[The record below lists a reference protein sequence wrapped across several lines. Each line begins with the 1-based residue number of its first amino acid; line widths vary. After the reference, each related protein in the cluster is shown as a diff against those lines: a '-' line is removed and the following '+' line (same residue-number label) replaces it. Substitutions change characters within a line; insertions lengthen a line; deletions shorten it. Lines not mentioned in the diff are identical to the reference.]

1 MKFKKTA
8 LCFSFV
14 CIILF
19 AQLQSFALTV
29 DHAINID
36 STTPPRK
43 PHKLNK
49 NQFLLQHGSDDTSR
63 ALIRYYYDNYQINK
77 FLVAH
82 SGGSMVISAGLAG
95 LIVLTSGVN
104 GLAFLLVL
112 LLAATAYIAA
122 LFFVITSLFLLDS
135 NRKSLY
141 KLVQNYKEGKG
152 GCISNCR
159 S

>member
-19 AQLQSFALTV
+19 VQLKSFALTV

-63 ALIRYYYDNYQINK
+63 ALIRYYYDNYQINN
-77 FLVAH
+77 F
-82 SGGSMVISAGLAG
+82 
-95 LIVLTSGVN
+95 
-104 GLAFLLVL
+104 
-112 LLAATAYIAA
+112 
-122 LFFVITSLFLLDS
+122 
-135 NRKSLY
+135 
-141 KLVQNYKEGKG
+141 
-152 GCISNCR
+152 
-159 S
+159 

>member
-14 CIILF
+14 SIILF
-19 AQLQSFALTV
+19 VQLQSLALTV

-36 STTPPRK
+36 STTPPRN

-77 FLVAH
+77 F
-82 SGGSMVISAGLAG
+82 
-95 LIVLTSGVN
+95 
-104 GLAFLLVL
+104 
-112 LLAATAYIAA
+112 
-122 LFFVITSLFLLDS
+122 
-135 NRKSLY
+135 
-141 KLVQNYKEGKG
+141 
-152 GCISNCR
+152 
-159 S
+159 